1 MMTLRNDCHCRTAQD
16 RLQAFQDNIEHLR
29 LHPPPN
35 MEAEQVQAECRVMR
49 YRIEKFRFQLRAY
62 EDVQAGRTCPT
73 RDRTDD
79 ELAELERSLYHTASR
94 ETWAAAEMVPD
105 TLACEEVPPTR

>member
-1 MMTLRNDCHCRTAQD
+1 MMTIRNDCRYRTTQD
-16 RLQAFQDNIEHLR
+16 LLQAFQDNMEHLR

-35 MEAEQVQAECRVMR
+35 MDAERVESECRVMR

-62 EDVQAGRTCPT
+62 EEVQAGRTCPI

-94 ETWAAAEMVPD
+94 ETWAAAETVPD
-105 TLACEEVPPTR
+105 ALAGEGVPPTL